1 MNKLKA
7 GDKVCCRIRD
17 NRIVLA
23 YADYDTERSFEIIAS
38 DTRGYYIY
46 IPEYFNIYGTIHI
59 SPKDIKLLN
68 IKNKFLDCTM
78 MYIVST
84 MIVKIQSI
92 LDGCFCCKCNEFY
105 NYAKPNQDDKTLICF
120 ACRKYPIYISTAHDE
135 D

>member
-105 NYAKPNQDDKTLICF
+105 NYAKPNQ
-120 ACRKYPIYISTAHDE
+120 
-135 D
+135 